1 MKFDNVLTQM
11 IGTKYP
17 IIQGAFG
24 WRGTGTSSIAVPTSE
39 AGGLGILTTISY
51 GSPDEFQKDVRNAK
65 AMTDKPFAVNFSL
78 LPDTKYDNDWHK
90 DYIKI
95 TLEEGIK
102 TVFTSA
108 YDGSYIGKIFK
119 DAGCNWIHKCATIRH
134 AVSIARKGCDAVVI
148 VGLEG
153 TGYKNKEQ
161 HSTLI
166 NMTTARKMVNIPLIA
181 AGGIGDA
188 RGFVAALAMG
198 AVGIYMGTVFMAT
211 REFKSGDKLKNK
223 IVNQQPTDTK
233 HRNQVYGMDHG
244 GAHSLAAGVVTAIP
258 TIKECIDTMVAE
270 AEEIMAEFKQWG
282 MLEEGDSR

>member
-1 MKFDNVLTQM
+1 VKFDNVLTRM
-11 IGTKYP
+11 IGTTYP

-51 GSPDEFQKDVRNAK
+51 GSPDEFQEDVRRAK

-78 LPDTKYDNDWHK
+78 LPNTQYDNDWHK
-90 DYIKI
+90 DYIRI

-108 YDGSYIGKIFK
+108 YDGSHIGRIFK

-153 TGYKNKEQ
+153 TGYKNPEQ
-161 HSTLI
+161 HTTLI
-166 NMTTARKMVNIPLIA
+166 NMTTARRMIDVPLIA

-211 REFKSGDKLKNK
+211 KEFKVGEKLKNT
-223 IVNQQPTDTK
+223 IVGQEPTDAK

-244 GAHSLAAGVVTAIP
+244 GAHSLASGVVASVP
-258 TIKECIDTMVAE
+258 TIKEFIDTMVAE
-270 AEEIMAEFKQWG
+270 AEEIMAEFKAWG
-282 MLEEGDSR
+282 MC